1 MLSIFKKNT
10 AGLMTIGC
18 LLLTPAILISSPSVQ
33 SAMAQADDD
42 DDGGGGVSAP
52 VGGVAAGAGGA
63 HDNGFGVL
71 PIATTLCGLAL
82 MGTGIMT
89 YRLRK

>member
-1 MLSIFKKNT
+1 MKMLSIFKKKT
-10 AGLMTIGC
+10 AGIMIIGC
-18 LLLTPAILISSPSVQ
+18 LLLTPTVLISALSVQ
-33 SAMAQADDD
+33 PAVAQTDDD
-42 DDGGGGVSAP
+42 DDGGASSP

-63 HDNGFGVL
+63 HDNGFGML

-89 YRLRK
+89 RRLRK

>member
-1 MLSIFKKNT
+1 MLSVFKKKT
-10 AGLMTIGC
+10 AGLMITGC
-18 LLLTPAILISSPSVQ
+18 LLLTPTVLISALSVQ
-33 SAMAQADDD
+33 PAMAQTDDD
-42 DDGGGGVSAP
+42 DDGGGVSAP

-63 HDNGFGVL
+63 HDDGFGML